1 MFDLFIG
8 KLEGWKYLQRLL
20 NSSLGKKLKSPK
32 TNDCPSGHKIAIFPI
47 IGIGAGGLEGSRENF
62 GISMLAGAGQ
72 RGSVVNYRP
81 GVITAISPA

>member
-47 IGIGAGGLEGSRENF
+47 IGIGAGG
-62 GISMLAGAGQ
+62 
-72 RGSVVNYRP
+72 
-81 GVITAISPA
+81 

>member
-1 MFDLFIG
+1 MTA
-8 KLEGWKYLQRLL
+8 LL
-20 NSSLGKKLKSPK
+20 VIKSPYF
-32 TNDCPSGHKIAIFPI
+32 PLLESGRA
-47 IGIGAGGLEGSRENF
+47 AEGSRENF